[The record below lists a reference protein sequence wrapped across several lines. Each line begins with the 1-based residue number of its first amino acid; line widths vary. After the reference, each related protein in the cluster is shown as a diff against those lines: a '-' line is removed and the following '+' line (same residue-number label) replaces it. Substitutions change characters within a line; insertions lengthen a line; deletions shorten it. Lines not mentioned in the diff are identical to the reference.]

1 MADSVVCITETG
13 ALAVFILWA
22 LGYGTRLIPRL
33 LTRRIARLEREGG
46 WTRDTVEYDP
56 LGVLLTVL
64 PAPVAAI
71 PCLLRWFLG
80 MRNAR
85 SSAILLI
92 AVLYAA
98 AILFQ
103 TTAPRLRYNTEGI
116 FLRAANGKAYFIP
129 YSRVAAVDIQQG
141 TDRQRKWCRR
151 RLRPLLLIRYDT
163 HLPGRLT
170 RDTEV
175 LDPASLRGIRRFLD
189 TWSKISGQRKT

>member
-1 MADSVVCITETG
+1 MVDTVVWIAEAV

-33 LTRRIARLEREGG
+33 LAWRVARLEREGS

-64 PAPVAAI
+64 PAPVAAV
-71 PCLLRWFLG
+71 PCLLRWILG
-80 MRNAR
+80 THDAR

-103 TTAPRLRYNTEGI
+103 TTAPRLRYNAEGI

-129 YSRVAAVDIQQG
+129 YSRIAAVEIRRG
-141 TDRQRKWCRR
+141 TDSQRKWRKR
-151 RLRPLLLIRYDT
+151 HLRPLLIIRYDT

-170 RDTEV
+170 RDSEV
-175 LDPASLRGIRRFLD
+175 LDPSSLRGVRRFLN
-189 TWSKISGQRKT
+189 TWAKIAERRA